1 MKLKPLL
8 EHFNSQSEIA
18 LALGVSAVAVHFWV
32 QQDALPP
39 KRAMQIE
46 RLTNGKLKAHDLVA
60 PEVLHDG
67 R

>member
-1 MKLKPLL
+1 MRLKPLL
-8 EHFNSQSEIA
+8 EHFTSQAA
-18 LALGVSAVAVHFWV
+18 LADTLGVSPVAVHFWV

-46 RLTNGKLKAHDLVA
+46 RLTSGKFKAENLVA
-60 PEVLHDG
+60 PEVLRDE

>member
-1 MKLKPLL
+1 MRLKTLI
-8 EHFNSQSEIA
+8 EHFKNQAA
-18 LALGVSAVAVHFWV
+18 LADALGVSPVAVHFWV

-46 RLTNGKLKAHDLVA
+46 RLTEGKFKADELVS

>member
-8 EHFNSQSEIA
+8 EHYKSQSELA
-18 LALGVSAVAVHFWV
+18 SALGVSAVAVHFWV

-46 RLTNGKLKAHDLVA
+46 RLTLGKFKAENLVA
-60 PEVLHDG
+60 PEVLHDD